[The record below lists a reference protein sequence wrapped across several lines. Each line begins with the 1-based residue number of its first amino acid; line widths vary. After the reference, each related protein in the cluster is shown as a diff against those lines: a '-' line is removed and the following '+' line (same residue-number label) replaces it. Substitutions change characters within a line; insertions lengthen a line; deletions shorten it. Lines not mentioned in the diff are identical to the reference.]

1 MELKVFEMLK
11 EKYSDKVVELNYI
24 FSRSILDCALF
35 INNIKIDIEYDGWY
49 WHNPKD
55 DRRKDEYLK
64 SKGWKVLRIRSG
76 HKIPTIEQLEIAI
89 KKLTTTDKV
98 FTTITLDDW
107 KEEEYEFSLSR
118 SDRK

>member
-1 MELKVFEMLK
+1 VVKLLITK
-11 EKYSDKVVELNYI
+11 EIEVGLGGS
-24 FSRSILDCALF
+24 
-35 INNIKIDIEYDGWY
+35 NIKHYHALGYDGWY